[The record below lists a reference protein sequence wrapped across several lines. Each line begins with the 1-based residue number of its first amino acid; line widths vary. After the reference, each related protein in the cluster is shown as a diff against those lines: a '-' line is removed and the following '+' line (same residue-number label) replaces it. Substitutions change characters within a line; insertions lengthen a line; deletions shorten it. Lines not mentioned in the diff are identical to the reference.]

1 MMYHS
6 SQPLDVYQDSRRVES
21 VQYSLYIE
29 VKKVNPFTPNS
40 DLKLISPYRITT
52 ESHIKVMRIKEII
65 ALRSLWLLNKFS
77 LSVW

>member
-29 VKKVNPFTPNS
+29 VKKVNPFIPNS
-40 DLKLISPYRITT
+40 DLQLISPYRITT

>member
-6 SQPLDVYQDSRRVES
+6 SQPLDVYQDSRRVEI

-40 DLKLISPYRITT
+40 DLQLISPYRITT

>member
-6 SQPLDVYQDSRRVES
+6 SQPLDVYQGRVES
-21 VQYSLYIE
+21 VQYFLHIE

-40 DLKLISPYRITT
+40 DLQLISPYRITT

-65 ALRSLWLLNKFS
+65 AFRSLWLLNKFS